1 MQACICWDLHS
12 PIWGINNSSPFL
24 FCVSKGLK
32 MGSPLLGSWDL
43 GILGSW
49 DLGSWILGSWTPQD
63 EHVVSKET
71 TQHVQQE
78 RGDT

>member
-1 MQACICWDLHS
+1 MHLLGFAFPQFGELTIPL
-12 PIWGINNSSPFL
+12 L
-24 FCVSKGLK
+24 FCFVFQRVSKWGL
-32 MGSPLLGSWDL
+32 LFWDL

-49 DLGSWILGSWTPQD
+49 DPGILGSWTPQD

-71 TQHVQQE
+71 TQHVQQQ